1 MKKFALTVL
10 AVVSTLAATMPV
22 ANAQS
27 TTAGFNVTATLVGK
41 CEIGTFAGDVTFGSV
56 TSFVGP
62 TTSTGSAI
70 ASIRCTRGI
79 ATPLM
84 VFDSAAPA
92 TATSSGPLSTAT
104 GAGVLSNGLFYTL
117 TAALGGVT
125 GNIAPLAS
133 GGIVPATDAAFRTVT
148 VSGSM
153 PAQAGGTVGAGTQA
167 RVMTVSF

>member
-10 AVVSTLAATMPV
+10 AAATTFAATMPV

-41 CEIGTFAGDVTFGSV
+41 CEIGTFTGDVTFGSV
-56 TSFVGP
+56 TSFTGP
-62 TTSTGSAI
+62 TASTGSAV
-70 ASIRCTRGI
+70 ATIRCTRGI

-84 VFDSAAPA
+84 VFNSAVAATETSSAASA
-92 TATSSGPLSTAT
+92 TAT
-104 GAGVLSNGLFYTL
+104 GAGVLSNGLYYTL
-117 TAALGGVT
+117 SAALGTVT
-125 GNIAPLAS
+125 GNTAPLAS
-133 GGIVPATDAAFRTVT
+133 GGVVSATDAAFRTVT

-153 PAQAGGTVGAGTQA
+153 PAQAGSTVGAGSQA